1 VIHVAARVALGPLL
15 YRQATRLRRSVV
27 PLPEPPGP
35 RKGLEGAGP
44 RRLRLLIAGD
54 SSAAGVGAPTQEEAF
69 ARPLARAVAARIGGA
84 VSWQLVAR
92 PGLTSAAL
100 LEHLRSTPV
109 ESADLALVVI
119 GVNDITHEVPQ
130 ALALRQRLH
139 IVHWLQAHCGVQ
151 HVVFPALPDMG
162 RFPALPQPLR
172 WYAGLHARRAN
183 RAQARWAARHAHV
196 SHVAMDGVTDARLF
210 SEDGFHPAPALY
222 ARVVNRLAE
231 HIGAHMGES
240 VRKPPAALAPDGAAH
255 TEAPGPRMRG
265 ARATSEARRSAPARP
280 TAT

>member
-35 RKGLEGAGP
+35 RQGLEGTGA

-54 SSAAGVGAPTQEEAF
+54 SSAAGVGVRTQQEAL
-69 ARPLARAVAARIGGA
+69 AQPLARAVAARIAGA
-84 VSWQLVAR
+84 VRWQLVAR
-92 PGLTSAAL
+92 TGLTSAAL

-109 ESADLALVVI
+109 EPADLAVVVI

-130 ALALRQRLH
+130 PLALRQRLH
-139 IVHWLQAHCGVQ
+139 IVHWLQVHRGVQ

-172 WYAGLHARRAN
+172 WYAGLHAGRAN

-222 ARVVNRLAE
+222 ARVVHRLGE
-231 HIGAHMGES
+231 HLSEYMREHMGEHL
-240 VRKPPAALAPDGAAH
+240 AALAPDGAAQAE
-255 TEAPGPRMRG
+255 TPGRRVRG
-265 ARATSEARRSAPARP
+265 VPATSEAPRSAPVRP